1 MAPIMLDNQSLIL
14 NWALQ
19 QVQGTLYYPNAYLTL
34 IQDCVQ
40 PKTIEVKQL
49 HPNSQP
55 TAPASRRFATLVAA
69 LKNLPAIDFPT
80 AQTAALIADRF
91 RHDRTTV
98 ESASWLGD
106 VGTHFEL
113 SSSFGTKGRILST
126 IVRYAQCK
134 RGIELGTAYG
144 MSAFFILEMMKT
156 QGEDFFLATLEG
168 SEPQFSLSSS
178 LLKQRYG
185 DRVSCYCGWTQ
196 ETVPTM
202 VKELSGIDFMF
213 HDAGHSKK
221 DYVRDFNAIVP
232 ILAPGAIVIIDDIT
246 WNDPRFC
253 SEDPK
258 TYEGWLEVASHPRV
272 MEAVEVDYG
281 LGLMLLS

>member
-1 MAPIMLDNQSLIL
+1 MPDHQALIL

-19 QVQGTLYYPNAYLTL
+19 QVQQELYYPQAYLTL
-34 IQDCVQ
+34 IQECLQ

-49 HPNSQP
+49 HENSQP
-55 TAPASRRFATLVAA
+55 ERPASRRFATLVSA

-98 ESASWLGD
+98 ESASWIGD

-113 SSSFGTKGRILST
+113 SSSFGLKGRILST
-126 IVRYAQCK
+126 IVRYAQSR

-144 MSAFFILEMMKT
+144 MSALFILEMMKT
-156 QGEDFFLATLEG
+156 QGRDFHLATLEG
-168 SEPQFSLSSS
+168 SEPQFTLAST
-178 LLKQRYG
+178 LLKERYG
-185 DRVSCYCGWTQ
+185 DRVSCYYGWTQ
-196 ETVPTM
+196 DIVPEI
-202 VKELSGIDFMF
+202 VNGLENVDFMF

-221 DYVRDFNAIVP
+221 DYVRDFNAILP

-272 MEAVEVDYG
+272 LEAVEVDYG
-281 LGLMLLS
+281 LGLLLLS